1 MSDVLPPLR
10 VAADVAL
17 ATTRF
22 VDVLAGTAM
31 FVDVLTAR
39 YTYVLF
45 AILLVLGLYMVVA
58 SSNLVKKIIG
68 LNLFQTAIFLF
79 FVSTAYVREVD
90 GESGQSPIIPKDA
103 VAYDPYASPL
113 PQVIVLTAIVVGIA
127 LTAVALALV
136 VRIYSE
142 YGTLD
147 EETLREV
154 RADD

>member
-1 MSDVLPPLR
+1 MIESLF
-10 VAADVAL
+10 
-17 ATTRF
+17 TSQ
-22 VDVLAGTAM
+22 
-31 FVDVLTAR
+31 

-45 AILLVLGLYMVVA
+45 AILLVIGLYIVVA
-58 SSNLVKKIIG
+58 SSNLVKKVIG

-79 FVSTAYVREVD
+79 FISTAYVE
-90 GESGQSPIIPKDA
+90 GGSSPIIPKEA
-103 VAYDPYASPL
+103 FAGQSYASPL

-127 LTAVALALV
+127 LTAVALGLI
-136 VRIYSE
+136 VRIYDE